1 MLTVVIIGCSTSNQ
15 PLKTPGGTCGFKSTC
30 QYVPGYVPARSETEA
45 KTFCSISFA
54 LLNLLPTP
62 RFNAFCMEKQRKEKT
77 SRSHTVIHFYMQNH
91 YKPTPRSNRFCMG
104 NQQDD
109 RVKTGPR
116 PSTFFL
122 GFKSL
127 EIPKMN

>member
-1 MLTVVIIGCSTSNQ
+1 MLTAVIIGCSTSNQ
-15 PLKTPGGTCGFKSTC
+15 PLKTPGGTCGFKSTS

-62 RFNAFCMEKQRKEKT
+62 RSNAFFKGKKKTKKT
-77 SRSHTVIHFYMQNH
+77 SRSHAVIYFYMKNH
-91 YKPTPRSNRFCMG
+91 HEPTPRSNTFCMG
-104 NQQDD
+104 NQQND
-109 RVKTGPR
+109 RVKTSPR
-116 PSTFFL
+116 PSTFFI

-127 EIPKMN
+127 KITKMN